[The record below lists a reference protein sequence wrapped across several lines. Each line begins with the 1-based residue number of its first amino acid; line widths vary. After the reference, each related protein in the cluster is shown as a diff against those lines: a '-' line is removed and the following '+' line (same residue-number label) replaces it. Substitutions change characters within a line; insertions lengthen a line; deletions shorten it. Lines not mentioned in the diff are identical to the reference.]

1 MLQKYVRQLKK
12 PVQEKY
18 VAPVN
23 KVQTLFTEVVAKL
36 PQEKQIDV
44 DSLVSA
50 EDSTVALQ

>member
-23 KVQTLFTEVVAKL
+23 KVQTLFKHQCL
-36 PQEKQIDV
+36 
-44 DSLVSA
+44 
-50 EDSTVALQ
+50 